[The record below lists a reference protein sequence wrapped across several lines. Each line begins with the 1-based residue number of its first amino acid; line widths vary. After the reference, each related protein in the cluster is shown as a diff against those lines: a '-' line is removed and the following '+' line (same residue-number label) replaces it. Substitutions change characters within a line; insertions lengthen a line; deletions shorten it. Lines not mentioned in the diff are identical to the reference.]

1 MTKTRNPNYAGRK
14 PRGKAKLSKD
24 MKEIL
29 HLAFERAGGVDY
41 LVEQSRAEPKAFMAL
56 LGRIVPVQV
65 ALDLAVSF
73 DLGAAMLENQ
83 RNLDRLNA
91 MTIDHEPG
99 TPMVIDVLADTVS
112 ADK

>member
-1 MTKTRNPNYAGRK
+1 MTKTRNSNYAGRK
-14 PRGKAKLSKD
+14 PRGPAKLTKD

-41 LVEQSRAEPKAFMAL
+41 LVKQAHAEPKAFLAL
-56 LGRIVPVQV
+56 LGWIVPAQV

-83 RNLDRLNA
+83 RNLDRLNS
-91 MTIDHEPG
+91 MTIDPG
-99 TPMVIDVLADTVS
+99 APVVIDVLAETVS